1 MTPTLLDLGTSLPW
15 VWIEREL
22 AEVPKSGQDTLYMQS
37 WVEMWKLGEISVHL
51 FVHPSTVEWR
61 AQ

>member
-15 VWIEREL
+15 VWREL
-22 AEVPKSGQDTLYMQS
+22 AEVPEAGQDTLCIQP
-37 WVEMWKLGEISVHL
+37 WVGVWKLGEISVQL
-51 FVHPSTVEWR
+51 FVHSFIVEWR